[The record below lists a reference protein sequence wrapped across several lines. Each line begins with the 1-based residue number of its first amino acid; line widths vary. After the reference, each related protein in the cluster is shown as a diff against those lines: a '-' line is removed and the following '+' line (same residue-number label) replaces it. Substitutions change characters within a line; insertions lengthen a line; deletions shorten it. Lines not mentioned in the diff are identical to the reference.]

1 MSVDDHLLEAE
12 ERMEKAV
19 EHLKNEFRT
28 VRTGRASSGLVE
40 HIRVDYYGAPTE
52 LRALA
57 GISVPDPLVIA
68 IKPYDASSIGDIVK
82 ALQTSDIGITP
93 HSDGKIIR
101 LQIPPLSQ
109 DRRKQLVHQIKEMAE
124 ETRVKLRN
132 TRRDSIKEIE
142 AAEKSKQ
149 ATEDEAK
156 KGKEEATNLVH
167 KYEKLV
173 DAAFEAKTVEIM
185 DS

>member
-40 HIRVDYYGAPTE
+40 HLRVDYYGAPTE
-52 LRALA
+52 LRSLA
-57 GISVPDPLVIA
+57 GITVPDPLVIA
-68 IKPYDASSIGDIVK
+68 IKPYDAGSIGDIMK
-82 ALQTSDIGITP
+82 AIQTSDIGITP

-101 LQIPPLSQ
+101 LQVPTLSQ
-109 DRRKQLVHQIKEMAE
+109 ERRKQLVHQVKELAE

-132 TRRDSIKEIE
+132 TRRDAIKDIE
-142 AAEKSKQ
+142 AAEKAKD

-156 KGKEEATNLVH
+156 KGKDEATNLVH
-167 KYEKLV
+167 KYEKLI
-173 DAAFEAKTVEIM
+173 DEALEAKTQEIM
-185 DS
+185 EV

>member
-12 ERMEKAV
+12 ERMDKAV
-19 EHLKNEFRT
+19 EHLRNEYRS

-52 LRALA
+52 LRSLA
-57 GISVPDPLVIA
+57 SITVPDPLVIA
-68 IKPYDASSIGDIVK
+68 IKPYDATSIGDIIK
-82 ALQTSDIGITP
+82 GIQTSDIGITP
-93 HSDGKIIR
+93 QSDGKVIR

-109 DRRKQLVHQIKEMAE
+109 ERRKQLVHQIKEMAE

-132 TRRDSIKEIE
+132 TRRDAIKEIE
-142 AAEKSKQ
+142 AAEKSKD

-156 KGKEEATNLVH
+156 KGKQEATDLVH
-167 KYEKLV
+167 KYEKQV
-173 DAAFEAKTVEIM
+173 DEVLEAKTAEIM

>member
-12 ERMEKAV
+12 DRMEKIV
-19 EHLKNEFRT
+19 EHLRNELRT

-52 LRALA
+52 LRSLA
-57 GISVPDPLVIA
+57 NITVPDPLVIA

-82 ALQTSDIGITP
+82 AIQTSDIGITP
-93 HSDGKIIR
+93 HSDGKIVR
-101 LQIPPLSQ
+101 LQVPTLSQ
-109 DRRKQLVHQIKEMAE
+109 ERRRQLVSQIKDMSE

-132 TRRDSIKEIE
+132 ARRDLIKEID
-142 AAEKSKQ
+142 AAQKAKE
-149 ATEDEAK
+149 ATEDEAD
-156 KGKEEATNLVH
+156 KGKVEATELVH

-173 DAAFEAKTVEIM
+173 DAALEGKTKEIM
-185 DS
+185 ES